1 MKSPHLIHAG
11 LLLALLALPSF
22 IRELRPWP
30 LYLLVPLALYALVV
44 AVAPPLRRSVRWL
57 RVGRF
62 DGVVLS
68 WMAAIIVGSSAA
80 LVLWFVLARPDVGE
94 LTDKIP
100 HVGPMQLILIGITFS
115 LANAIMEEAIF
126 RGVFQE
132 ALTAEWGPWPAIVI
146 QGVLFGAIHVQGFP
160 HGLAGMVMAS
170 AYGVALGWLRL
181 RSGGMAAACIAHV
194 CADATIF
201 SLLVLTT
208 SAT

>member
-1 MKSPHLIHAG
+1 MKSPHLVHAG

-22 IRELRPWP
+22 IPELRPWP
-30 LYLLVPLALYALVV
+30 LYLLVPLAIYALIV

-62 DGVVLS
+62 DGGVIA
-68 WMAAIIVGSSAA
+68 WTAAIILGSSAA
-80 LVLWFVLARPDVGE
+80 LVLWSVVARPDIGD
-94 LTDKIP
+94 LTEKIP
-100 HVGPMQLILIGITFS
+100 RVGPIQLLLIGFTFS
-115 LANAIMEEAIF
+115 LANALMEEAIF

-132 ALTAEWGPWPAIVI
+132 ALTVEWGSWPAIGI

-160 HGLAGMVMAS
+160 HGLEGMAMAS

-181 RSGGMAAACIAHV
+181 RSGGMAASCIAHV

-201 SLLVLTT
+201 ALLVLR
-208 SAT
+208 SGF